1 MENKFVQQIDKIEN
15 NIKVLKIAIHEA
27 QSFFENLLNKI
38 NGDTSGNQVM
48 ISELISEYRSKTMSI
63 WMSNYFLQQEI
74 KSFNYELLIN
84 QQHSEIVPRFSVKY
98 SALQN
103 ESEIIKILVDHLRN
117 LLEQNR
123 QKFLKFL
130 VAKK

>member
-1 MENKFVQQIDKIEN
+1 MDNKFVQQIDKIEN
-15 NIKVLKIAIHEA
+15 NIKVLKVAIHEA
-27 QSFFENLLNKI
+27 QSLFEHLLKKI

-48 ISELISEYRSKTMSI
+48 ISELISEYRSKTMST
-63 WMSNYFLQQEI
+63 NYFLQQEI

-103 ESEIIKILVDHLRN
+103 ESEIIKFLVDHLRN

-123 QKFLKFL
+123 HNLLKFI

>member
-1 MENKFVQQIDKIEN
+1 
-15 NIKVLKIAIHEA
+15 
-27 QSFFENLLNKI
+27 
-38 NGDTSGNQVM
+38 
-48 ISELISEYRSKTMSI
+48 MST
-63 WMSNYFLQQEI
+63 NYFLQQEI

-84 QQHSEIVPRFSVKY
+84 QQQSEIVPRFSLRY

-103 ESEIIKILVDHLRN
+103 ESEIINFLVDHLRN

-123 QKFLKFL
+123 HNLLKLL